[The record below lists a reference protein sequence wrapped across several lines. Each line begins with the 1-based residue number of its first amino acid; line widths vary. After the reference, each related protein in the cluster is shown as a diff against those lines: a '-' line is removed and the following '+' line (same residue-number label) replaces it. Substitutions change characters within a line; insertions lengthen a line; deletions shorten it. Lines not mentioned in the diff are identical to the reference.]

1 VTQMDTRYLALASIL
16 IPISCILIAWLL
28 SGFFNPFNNALSDL
42 GHAVKSRVAPV
53 FNGGLVIGGLL
64 TYSIALVSRHIP
76 KIYNAILVYTGISLM
91 LIGVYDEVYRG
102 LHFTVSVM
110 FFLGTMVFLAT
121 VSIREKSSVVRL
133 LSATA
138 LIVEV
143 ITWVIYFTYRVP
155 RGAAIPEL
163 VSVACFTPFYLYI
176 YCMKYRWPA
185 SRNTGDQ

>member
-1 VTQMDTRYLALASIL
+1 
-16 IPISCILIAWLL
+16 
-28 SGFFNPFNNALSDL
+28 
-42 GHAVKSRVAPV
+42 VKSHVAPI
-53 FNGGLVIGGLL
+53 FNGGLVFGGLL
-64 TYSIALVSRHIP
+64 TYSIALVSKHTPRV
-76 KIYNAILVYTGISLM
+76 YNAILAYTGISLI

-121 VSIREKSSVVRL
+121 VSIREKSSVVKL

-138 LIVEV
+138 LIIEV
-143 ITWVIYFTYRVP
+143 IIWVVYFTYRVP

-163 VSVACFTPFYLYI
+163 ASVACFTPFYLYI

-185 SRNTGDQ
+185 S

>member
-1 VTQMDTRYLALASIL
+1 VTRVDTRYLALASIL

-28 SGFFNPFNNALSDL
+28 SGFFNPFENALSDL

-53 FNGGLVIGGLL
+53 FNGGLVFGGLL
-64 TYSIALVSRHIP
+64 AYSAALVSKHTPRIH
-76 KIYNAILVYTGISLM
+76 NAVLAYTGISLM

-121 VSIREKSSVVRL
+121 VSVREKSKVVRP

-143 ITWVIYFTYRVP
+143 ITWVVYFTYRVP

-163 VSVACFTPFYLYI
+163 ASVACFTPFYLYI
-176 YCMKYRWPA
+176 YCIKYGWPA
-185 SRNTGDQ
+185 S

>member
-1 VTQMDTRYLALASIL
+1 VIHMDTRYLALASII

-28 SGFFNPFNNALSDL
+28 SGFFNPFENALSDL

-53 FNGGLVIGGLL
+53 FNGGLVFGGLL
-64 TYSIALVSRHIP
+64 AYSVVLVSKHVP
-76 KIYNAILVYTGISLM
+76 GIYNVILAYAGISLM

-102 LHFTVSVM
+102 LHFAVSVM

-121 VSIREKSSVVRL
+121 VSIREKSKVVRL

-143 ITWVIYFTYRVP
+143 ITWVIYFMYRVP

-176 YCMKYRWPA
+176 YCIKYRWSA
-185 SRNTGDQ
+185 S